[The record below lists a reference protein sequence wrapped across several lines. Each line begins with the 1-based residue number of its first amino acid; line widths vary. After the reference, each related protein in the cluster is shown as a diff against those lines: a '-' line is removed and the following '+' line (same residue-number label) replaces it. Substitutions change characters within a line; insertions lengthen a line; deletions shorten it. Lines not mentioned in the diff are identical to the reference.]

1 MKKALTI
8 ISLCALS
15 LMATDIKEPDFKGF
29 LGVQSC
35 VQNGIFSDCDLKKYH
50 DGDKIVAVIDGQTY
64 QVDKQNMSQIKIDS
78 AIMKN
83 NIAFFGKI
91 EGNVLKLNDL
101 AFAAGKKEFN
111 KSCM

>member
-15 LMATDIKEPDFKGF
+15 LMATEQTTPLKGF

-35 VQNGIFSDCDLKKYH
+35 VQNGVFSDCDLKKYH
-50 DGDKIVAVIDGQTY
+50 DGDKVVAVIDGQTY
-64 QVDKQNMSQIKIDS
+64 QIDKQSVSQVKIDS

-91 EGNVLKLNDL
+91 EGNVLKLDDL